1 MEFSVKQAMKIII
14 VLCCAIG
21 VVSVSQNITRN
32 NNNKTEDEV
41 NKVWKT
47 GQGKN
52 LFDGETWYN
61 MGYKQFY
68 STYLEYSD
76 GVYTLLN
83 KNESNGYVTL
93 KKFSIFNIDAP
104 FTLSAEITDDKGQFI
119 IVEQD
124 AEGNWKR
131 QYRITKKTKN
141 VTITP
146 DDRIVDYFIMI
157 STTQPNSTF
166 EVKNIQIEKGSTATD
181 YEQYNPPILK

>member
-104 FTLSAEITDDKGQFI
+104 FTVSAEITDDKGQFI

-124 AEGNWKR
+124 AKGELEKTIS
-131 QYRITKKTKN
+131 YYKKN
-141 VTITP
+141 
-146 DDRIVDYFIMI
+146 
-157 STTQPNSTF
+157 
-166 EVKNIQIEKGSTATD
+166 
-181 YEQYNPPILK
+181 